1 MLKPSGSSSPA
12 GEGGLPIGREL
23 LQDAVDPGCT
33 YVCAVGRHP
42 APRGHSR
49 GHQAHR
55 GHTPRAH
62 PESAPRE
69 GAAEWWTLCKTE
81 GDFPGKGGLT
91 LERLWE
97 DGEGWSFVGICSV
110 LSTVPSIMVASAVS
124 SHNEAGSSTFTLQMR
139 IWRHELVKSQDLNAG
154 GSNHKAS
161 SPSGVP
167 PLGRGW
173 AHGTAR
179 GIPIARLQ
187 GRPSPASAQPPG
199 TAIPSRSV
207 SHSVIR

>member
-12 GEGGLPIGREL
+12 GEGGLPIGRGL

-97 DGEGWSFVGICSV
+97 DGEGMVICWHLLRPQHCAKRYVCERSKFSQRGTQQH
-110 LSTVPSIMVASAVS
+110 LHFTDADM
-124 SHNEAGSSTFTLQMR
+124 EA
-139 IWRHELVKSQDLNAG
+139 
-154 GSNHKAS
+154 
-161 SPSGVP
+161 
-167 PLGRGW
+167 
-173 AHGTAR
+173 
-179 GIPIARLQ
+179 
-187 GRPSPASAQPPG
+187 
-199 TAIPSRSV
+199 
-207 SHSVIR
+207 